1 MKTHFKNL
9 LLHLTPLFH
18 CILLV
23 AVALF
28 FVIAPT
34 ALVLFNADVLGY
46 FWIPILLSYCTLL
59 VVVTWQLYRRFEL
72 LEERPH
78 FTEEEFYARYPH
90 LKRMEERKKRR
101 LALWSA
107 LVSKLK

>member
-1 MKTHFKNL
+1 MKQLFKNL
-9 LLHLTPLFH
+9 LLTLTPLFH
-18 CILLV
+18 GFLLV

-28 FVIAPT
+28 FVVLPT
-34 ALVLFNADVLGY
+34 YLVLINADVLGY
-46 FWIPILLSYCTLL
+46 FWLPIILSYCILL

-78 FTEEEFYARYPH
+78 FTEEEFYVRYPH